1 MYINGRF
8 YNYKYFVYD
17 GCHKIYLIH
26 KKDFKT
32 IKARGYEKDDIHPVE
47 LLEHTYRRSCS
58 LRFISRWDKLF
69 SNIVPQCTD
78 PDKVIFGKPAKK
90 SAWKRTELNG
100 NDFNVLEECAE
111 KVFRHSDDWFYDEYC
126 NRKSIDYE
134 ALCDLR
140 DAWQAGYPNE
150 TLPAG
155 AKIENSKIR
164 AVWLGQE

>member
-1 MYINGRF
+1 MYINGKF

-26 KKDFKT
+26 KRDFKA
-32 IKARGYEKDDIHPVE
+32 IKAKGYEKDDIHPAE

-58 LRFISRWDKLF
+58 LRFISRWDNLYDD
-69 SNIVPQCTD
+69 IVPQCAD
-78 PDKVIFGKPAKK
+78 PDNVVFGKTVSKPM
-90 SAWKRTELNG
+90 WKRTRLSN

-126 NRKSIDYE
+126 NRKSIDFD

-140 DAWQAGYPNE
+140 DAWQAGFPNE
-150 TLPAG
+150 TTSTG
-155 AKIENSKIR
+155 TRIENPRIR
-164 AVWLGQE
+164 AVWFGQE